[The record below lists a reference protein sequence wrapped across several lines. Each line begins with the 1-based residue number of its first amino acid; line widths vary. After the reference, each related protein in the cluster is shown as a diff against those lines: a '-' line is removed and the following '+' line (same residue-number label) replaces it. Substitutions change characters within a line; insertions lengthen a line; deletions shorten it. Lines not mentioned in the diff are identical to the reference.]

1 MSGYW
6 VAEWL
11 PQIVMLVTSLI
22 AAPVLPASWAIA
34 RLWSRRII
42 AVNRSAGMS
51 GALLLAIRQLVL
63 AGLPTTST
71 LMSDAAWALSACALR
86 LEDAAVGLQQV
97 AALHALGARPGADQQ
112 RDVDAVER
120 LVAGRR

>member
-1 MSGYW
+1 MICAPRFCTVGMKPSSSHFWSLTSWAAFSPFTFAWLMSGYW

-11 PQIVMLVTSLI
+11 PQIVMLVTSEI
-22 AAPVLPASWAIA
+22 ALPVRDANWAIA
-34 RLWSRRII
+34 RLWSRRVI

-71 LMSDAAWALSACALR
+71 LM
-86 LEDAAVGLQQV
+86 
-97 AALHALGARPGADQQ
+97 
-112 RDVDAVER
+112 
-120 LVAGRR
+120 